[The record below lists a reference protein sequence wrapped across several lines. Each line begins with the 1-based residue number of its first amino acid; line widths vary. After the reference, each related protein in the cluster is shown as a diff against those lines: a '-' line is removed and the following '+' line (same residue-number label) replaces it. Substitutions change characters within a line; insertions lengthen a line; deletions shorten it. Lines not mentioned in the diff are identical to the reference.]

1 MSITRFIPN
10 TITCL
15 NLICG
20 SVACILSFRSLEP
33 MACNLLG
40 YQWAFIFIGLAAIF
54 DFMDG
59 AMARL
64 LHAYSAIGKELDSLS
79 DLVSF
84 GLAPAL
90 LMYNFMMA
98 HTGGSWSS
106 LLSLWIVVMGAL
118 RLAKFNCDDRQTT
131 SFIGLPIPANALF
144 WIGAVAWLD
153 THAFPGEIPL
163 IILLIAFP
171 LLMVSNLPL
180 FSLKFANFSWRDNAI
195 RYLLILIC
203 ITFVSVCGVP
213 GLSWT
218 VLAYILL
225 AVTAAKRNSTRN
237 A

>member
-1 MSITRFIPN
+1 MSIRRFIPN

-20 SVACILSFRSLEP
+20 SVACILSFQSLQTL
-33 MACNLLG
+33 ACGLQG
-40 YQWAFIFIGLAAIF
+40 YQWAFIFIGFAAIF

-64 LHAYSAIGKELDSLS
+64 LHAYSEIGKELDSLS

-90 LMYNFMMA
+90 LVFNFMME
-98 HTGGSWSS
+98 HTGGSWISY
-106 LLSLWIVVMGAL
+106 LSLWIVVMGAL

-153 THAFPGEIPL
+153 THDFPGDIYMAAL
-163 IILLIAFP
+163 IIAFP

-195 RYLLILIC
+195 RYLLILSC
-203 ITFVSVCGVP
+203 ITFLVVCGVP

-218 VLAYILL
+218 VLLYILM
-225 AVTAAKRNSTRN
+225 AVTTNKRNTSTQ